1 MSTGG
6 QSLRAEDSPVV
17 NTLRDWPSA
26 PENKLSLHK
35 KLSLVIQSPFKTGT
49 SGICPAVMTLL
60 PSHIQDCMLGRRAV
74 SKAWTNWPWDEPVS
88 LSTEQNAMAKKA
100 FKRESRDYFP
110 LRIYARFLAVV
121 PPGMSLGDGA
131 SPHDL
136 AAGLP
141 GTGP

>member
-49 SGICPAVMTLL
+49 SGICANPLL
-60 PSHIQDCMLGRRAV
+60 KPCSHDTASFSHPGL
-74 SKAWTNWPWDEPVS
+74 
-88 LSTEQNAMAKKA
+88 
-100 FKRESRDYFP
+100 
-110 LRIYARFLAVV
+110 YARPESCQQGMDQLA
-121 PPGMSLGDGA
+121 LG
-131 SPHDL
+131 
-136 AAGLP
+136 
-141 GTGP
+141 